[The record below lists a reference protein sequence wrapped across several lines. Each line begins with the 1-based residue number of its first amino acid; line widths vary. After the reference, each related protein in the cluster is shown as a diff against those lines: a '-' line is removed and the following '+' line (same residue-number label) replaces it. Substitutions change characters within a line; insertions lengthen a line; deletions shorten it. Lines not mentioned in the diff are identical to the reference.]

1 MIRINLLPYRTE
13 RRQNQI
19 LQHIA
24 ALLIV
29 VSIAGLGVFAVDLLK
44 TSELT
49 ALEDE
54 FSSIR
59 AQNDVLRIKIGKIKD
74 LDKLRSDVE
83 RKLALVDQ
91 LQQGRF
97 YSLLTL
103 GGLADLI
110 PENVWL
116 SSISDT
122 KGSLS
127 IEGTGES
134 NKAVANFMRALD
146 ESKLFTK
153 VSLQT
158 ITRKKVENVPVRSF
172 SLTLSPVVEPVTK
185 SGDKGGGRK

>member
-19 LQHIA
+19 LQHLA

-29 VSIAGLGVFAVDLLK
+29 VLVAGLGIFVVDLVK

-54 FSSIR
+54 FSELK
-59 AQNDVLRIKIGKIKD
+59 AQNDILRIKIGKIKD
-74 LDKLRSDVE
+74 LDKLRADVE

-91 LQQGRF
+91 LQEGRF
-97 YSLLTL
+97 YSLLTFS
-103 GGLADLI
+103 GLAKLI

-116 SSISDT
+116 SSISEASGNLT
-122 KGSLS
+122 IAGM
-127 IEGTGES
+127 GES

-146 ESKLFTK
+146 ESSEFTN
-153 VSLQT
+153 VRLQT
-158 ITRKKVENVPVRSF
+158 ITRSSSGNVPIRRF
-172 SLTLSPVVEPVTK
+172 NLTLSRVVETK
-185 SGDKGGGRK
+185 